1 MEPDDK
7 KVEKEMNKIEEYY
20 NKFNEEKRLNSRH
33 GQIEYRI
40 TMKYIHDYLDVRMQ
54 ELKVTNREDIRILDI
69 GAGTGRYSVALCEE
83 GYDVTAVELVKH
95 NLGILKQKNS
105 NVHAMQG
112 NALHLKKLEDN
123 TYDLTL
129 LFGPMYHLMTKEEKI
144 QALSEA
150 KRVTKPGGIILV
162 AYVMNEYAVVV
173 YGIQE
178 NHIEESVK
186 NGTLDASYHTVP
198 AADSLYAFER
208 IEDIDGYNE
217 ADILLRL
224 SRQRHGGVCSPKDI
238 ETMLQLLYLNFTQPR
253 FNKDDVDNLTKM
265 LLAQLAN
272 AKSNPDFLMQE
283 KVADVTYGHNPRRQM
298 ISTEIVNKFDF
309 EQLPGIYAKLY
320 PGANGFVFTFVG
332 NIDPETLKP
341 LVEKYIGSIPAARKP
356 INYVDDKAYP
366 VKGEVTEE
374 FTAPMQQPKVS
385 VNYHFSGEMPYTL
398 KNKMALTFLTQALN
412 SRYLVSIREEKGG
425 TYGVRVQG
433 STKYI
438 PRETYS
444 MTISFD
450 TNEEMADELRE
461 IVMKEIEEIAA
472 NGPKSED
479 IEKHREFMLKSWKNS
494 LEQNGAWMNYI
505 QIKYGSGLNYIA
517 DHEQAIRDLTNADV
531 QALAKK
537 ILADGNLVK
546 VVMRPS
552 K

>member
-1 MEPDDK
+1 MQSNRKEPDDK

-54 ELKVTNREDIRILDI
+54 ELKAANREDIKILDI
-69 GAGTGRYSVALCEE
+69 GAGTGRYSVSLCEE

-178 NHIEESVK
+178 NHLEESVK

-217 ADILLRL
+217 AVGLKREKILSPDGPANYIRPFVNQLSEESYELFVAYQLKVCERPDLIGAGAHTVDIL
-224 SRQRHGGVCSPKDI
+224 
-238 ETMLQLLYLNFTQPR
+238 
-253 FNKDDVDNLTKM
+253 
-265 LLAQLAN
+265 
-272 AKSNPDFLMQE
+272 
-283 KVADVTYGHNPRRQM
+283 
-298 ISTEIVNKFDF
+298 
-309 EQLPGIYAKLY
+309 
-320 PGANGFVFTFVG
+320 
-332 NIDPETLKP
+332 
-341 LVEKYIGSIPAARKP
+341 RK
-356 INYVDDKAYP
+356 
-366 VKGEVTEE
+366 
-374 FTAPMQQPKVS
+374 
-385 VNYHFSGEMPYTL
+385 
-398 KNKMALTFLTQALN
+398 
-412 SRYLVSIREEKGG
+412 
-425 TYGVRVQG
+425 
-433 STKYI
+433 
-438 PRETYS
+438 
-444 MTISFD
+444 
-450 TNEEMADELRE
+450 
-461 IVMKEIEEIAA
+461 
-472 NGPKSED
+472 
-479 IEKHREFMLKSWKNS
+479 
-494 LEQNGAWMNYI
+494 
-505 QIKYGSGLNYIA
+505 
-517 DHEQAIRDLTNADV
+517 
-531 QALAKK
+531 
-537 ILADGNLVK
+537 
-546 VVMRPS
+546 
-552 K
+552 